1 MTGTIGTDF
10 TQAFTL
16 QLIKTLKSS
25 RQTLALQSEPDNS
38 GRDTEIQKLEQRV
51 EALKVC
57 ESKHKNAR
65 KTHMHISARHHR
77 LH

>member
-16 QLIKTLKSS
+16 QVMKTLKTS
-25 RQTLALQSEPDNS
+25 RQALASEPDNS
-38 GRDTEIQKLEQRV
+38 DRDTEIQKLEQRV

-65 KTHMHISARHHR
+65 KSHMHIRARHH
-77 LH
+77 